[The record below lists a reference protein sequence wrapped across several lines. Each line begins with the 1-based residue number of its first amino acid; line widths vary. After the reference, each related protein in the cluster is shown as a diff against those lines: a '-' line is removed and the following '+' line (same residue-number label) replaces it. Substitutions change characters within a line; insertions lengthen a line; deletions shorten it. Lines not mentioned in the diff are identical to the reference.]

1 MRKLPYYG
9 AFYTMLMENVVN
21 EATNQMFY
29 IIIGHK
35 TRHAVFGILMSKI
48 DIKIALLWN

>member
-1 MRKLPYYG
+1 MQKSPYNG
-9 AFYTMLMENVVN
+9 AFYTLLIENVVN

-29 IIIGHK
+29 KITVHK